1 MKLVFEM
8 KSLFVMSSQAYKS
21 LTKNQINKIEKFSKI
36 IHSNVET
43 IENCGGGSVRCMI
56 AEVFN

>member
-1 MKLVFEM
+1 
-8 KSLFVMSSQAYKS
+8 MSSKAYKS
-21 LTKNQINKIEKFSKI
+21 LTKNQIKKIEKFSKI
-36 IHSNVET
+36 IHSSVET